1 MQIRKYKVGYK
12 VKIKNIEWYNKNK
25 DVNGT
30 VNVPKG
36 FTMLMAKYCTL
47 TAVIV
52 KADNNEYRIN
62 LDKAFFSWS
71 DEMFEGIQQD
81 INVYIYGE
89 DKEDWG
95 YEVDLNTGIE
105 LHFSYDGTV
114 LGP

>member
-1 MQIRKYKVGYK
+1 MKYKVGDK

-81 INVYIYGE
+81 INVYIYGDE
-89 DKEDWG
+89 IG
-95 YEVDLNTGIE
+95 RAHV
-105 LHFSYDGTV
+105 
-114 LGP
+114 